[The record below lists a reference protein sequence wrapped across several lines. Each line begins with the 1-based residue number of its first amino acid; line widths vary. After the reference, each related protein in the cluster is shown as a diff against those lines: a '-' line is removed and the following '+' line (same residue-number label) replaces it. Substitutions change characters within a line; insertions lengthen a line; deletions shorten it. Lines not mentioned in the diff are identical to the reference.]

1 MEVEIL
7 GKSFLSLCYKTANRQ
22 LVSVATAEVSSN
34 DCAMNWK
41 FFAWSQ
47 LPWDDIVG
55 YFFPFPCWRVCK
67 CLQTMF
73 VLSWMSNE
81 LEMSVHFHSC

>member
-34 DCAMNWK
+34 DCAMN
-41 FFAWSQ
+41 
-47 LPWDDIVG
+47 
-55 YFFPFPCWRVCK
+55 
-67 CLQTMF
+67 
-73 VLSWMSNE
+73 
-81 LEMSVHFHSC
+81 